1 MTGTTR
7 PTSRPTAS
15 PTGGPSSRIVCV
27 GECMVELSAA
37 AEGLYRRGFAGDTFN
52 SAWYLRRVLPET
64 FGVDYATCVG
74 DDALSAEMVR
84 FIAAAGVGVE
94 SIRAEP
100 GRTVGL
106 YMISLRD
113 GERSFAY
120 WRSASAARRL
130 AADGPWLAAQLQ
142 GAGLVLFS
150 GITMAIVP
158 PEDRPALLAALAAA
172 RAGGAVVAFD
182 PNVRLR
188 LWPDAEAA
196 RAGLTAAAAA
206 ADILLPSFDD
216 EAALFGD
223 ADPEATLARY
233 RALGARTVVVKNGPG
248 EVLAWDASEGAVAF
262 APAAIAATDTT
273 AAGNSFNAACL
284 AARLQGAP
292 LAEAIA
298 AGARLA
304 GRVCQ
309 APGGL
314 VEV

>member
-1 MTGTTR
+1 MT
-7 PTSRPTAS
+7 PEIA
-15 PTGGPSSRIVCV
+15 RIVCV

-37 AEGLYRRGFAGDTFN
+37 GPGLYRRGFAGDTFN
-52 SAWYLRRVLPET
+52 TAWYLRRLLPAG
-64 FGVDYATCVG
+64 FAVDYATCVG
-74 DDALSAEMVR
+74 DDELSAQMR
-84 FIAAAGVGVE
+84 DFIAGAGVGVG
-94 SIRAEP
+94 SVRAEP

-130 AADGPWLAAQLQ
+130 AADAGWLGDQLR

-158 PEDRPALLAALAAA
+158 PEDRPTLLAALAAA
-172 RAGGAVVAFD
+172 RAGGALVAFD
-182 PNVRLR
+182 PNIRMR

-196 RAGLTAAAAA
+196 RAGLTAAAGS

-223 ADPEATLARY
+223 ADPAATLARY
-233 RALGARTVVVKNGPG
+233 RGLGARAVVVKNGPG
-248 EVLAWDASEGAVAF
+248 EVLAWDADEGAVAF
-262 APAAIAATDTT
+262 APAPIAATDST
-273 AAGNSFNAACL
+273 AAGDSFNAACL
-284 AARLQGAP
+284 AARLQGAS
-292 LAEAIA
+292 LAEAVA

-309 APGGL
+309 SPGGL